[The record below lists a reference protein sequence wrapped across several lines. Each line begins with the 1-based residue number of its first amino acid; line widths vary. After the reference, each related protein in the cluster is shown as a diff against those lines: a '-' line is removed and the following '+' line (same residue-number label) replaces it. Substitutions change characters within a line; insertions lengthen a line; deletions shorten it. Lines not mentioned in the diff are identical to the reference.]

1 MEPKNSHLSK
11 TVRKPIRP
19 LTKVNTSI
27 KVQLTKSSTITPR
40 TQVSSNPESSINS
53 PKLPENQFLTPLIP
67 VQNSSDLINSLKST
81 LSKLQEES
89 KNYKFSIENSKKQQI
104 SETQSRELITLP
116 DTLDSEN
123 KSSSFFHKISETS
136 SSLAE
141 LQTSIKKLNSKI
153 SDSEL
158 KVKKSNQDSLRLK
171 KVVHE
176 IEEKLEKRKIFR
188 EEVRSA
194 PCGTNCQII

>member
-67 VQNSSDLINSLKST
+67 VQNSSDLITSLKST

-104 SETQSRELITLP
+104 PETQSRELITLP